1 MRGARKTGRVPV
13 FTTLLA
19 AGRGRRPHETHIAR
33 SARLVSCF
41 DSSFASALVGCRFA
55 MQCSTR
61 EVATY
66 VPPHSSIGER
76 IAARDGQKKG
86 AVIRWLTGFA
96 APLLLRFL
104 IRDRA
109 SPSFNR
115 MSGITEFTNAVC
127 LFVNVDSSNYS
138 NTFYQKGRGMS
149 HLRAP
154 CSLVENFA

>member
-1 MRGARKTGRVPV
+1 
-13 FTTLLA
+13 
-19 AGRGRRPHETHIAR
+19 
-33 SARLVSCF
+33 
-41 DSSFASALVGCRFA
+41 

-61 EVATY
+61 EVAAY

-149 HLRAP
+149 HLRDPLAHSLRTLHDLVCAIAANGRIACSSAP
-154 CSLVENFA
+154 TAFGQHSAGNGSSHV